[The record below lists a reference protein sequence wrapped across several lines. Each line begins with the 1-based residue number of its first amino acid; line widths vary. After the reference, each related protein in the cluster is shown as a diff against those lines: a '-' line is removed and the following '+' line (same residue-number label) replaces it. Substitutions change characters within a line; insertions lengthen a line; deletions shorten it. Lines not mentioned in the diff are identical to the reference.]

1 VNGKQILIT
10 GATNGIGLS
19 AAEALAALGAKVGI
33 VGRSPPRTKI
43 AAARIKAAAARG
55 ATVDTFVADLSTQA
69 GVRKLAIE
77 VLDRYPRLDVLIN
90 NAGAIYSQRQ
100 ITIDGVELTW
110 ALNHLAPFLL
120 TELLLDRLKQSAPAR
135 IITTASRA
143 HHQGGQIP
151 FEDLQAAQSYFG
163 YRRYGQT
170 KLANILFTRELARRL
185 EGTGVTANCFHPG
198 LVATGFNTNNG
209 LLMGALMTVASPIA
223 RSPEKGAETLVW
235 LATSPEV
242 EGISG
247 AYFFDKAAKAPS
259 LAAQDDDAARRLWQ
273 VSEQQ
278 CAKTAAASP

>member
-1 VNGKQILIT
+1 VNGKHILIT
-10 GATNGIGLS
+10 GATNGIGL
-19 AAEALAALGAKVGI
+19 AGAEALAALGANVGI
-33 VGRSPPRTKI
+33 VGRSPSKTKV
-43 AAARIKAAAARG
+43 AAARVKAASAPG

-69 GVRKLAIE
+69 GVRKLATE

-100 ITIDGVELTW
+100 VTADGIELTW

-120 TELLLDRLKQSAPAR
+120 TELLLDRLKQSTPAR

-143 HHQGGQIP
+143 HHQAGHIP
-151 FEDLQAAQSYFG
+151 FEDLQAAHSYFG

-185 EGTGVTANCFHPG
+185 KGTGVTANCFHPG

-209 LLMGALMTVASPIA
+209 LLMGALMTVANPIA
-223 RSPEKGAETLVW
+223 RSAEKGAETLVW
-235 LATSPEV
+235 LVTSPEV

-247 AYFFDKAAKAPS
+247 VYFFDKAQKAPS
-259 LAAQDDDAARRLWQ
+259 LVAQDDDVARRLWQ
-273 VSEQQ
+273 VSEEQ
-278 CAKTAAASP
+278 CAQTAARS